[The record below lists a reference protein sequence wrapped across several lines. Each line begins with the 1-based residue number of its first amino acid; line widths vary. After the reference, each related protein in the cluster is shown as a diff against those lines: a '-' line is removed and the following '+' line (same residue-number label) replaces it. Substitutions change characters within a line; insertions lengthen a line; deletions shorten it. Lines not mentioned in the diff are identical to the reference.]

1 MAFETLIERFPLV
14 LTEAAVIER
23 LAQNPCVTLDDHL
36 FNAPLIYTPQG
47 RRAIFALYRNYIGVA
62 LQAGLPMIVLTPTW
76 RTGRDQVRAAGI
88 ASPLHHDAARFM
100 RDLIRNLAPDQ
111 HPLFLGGL
119 MGSQRDCYRP
129 DLAPDEDAAERYHA
143 WQVEKHSE
151 TDVDFLLA
159 ATLPSVAEACG
170 LARALQVSEKPYLIS
185 FVINP
190 QGCVLDGTKLAEAMD
205 IIDHAANRKPPLGY
219 MVNCAYPSFL
229 DMASMPQAARD
240 RLWGYQANASSKS
253 QAALDGSATRQM
265 DDIDDW
271 AKRMAALHCQWGLK
285 ILGGCC
291 GTGHQHLQR
300 MVAGILTGDPG
311 RKRG

>member
-1 MAFETLIERFPLV
+1 MEFQFFIESCPLV

-23 LAQNPCVTLDDHL
+23 MAQDPRVALDDL
-36 FNAPLIYTPQG
+36 LLNAPLIYSPEG
-47 RRAIFALYRNYIGVA
+47 RRAFYNLYRNYIGAA
-62 LQAGLPMIVLTPTW
+62 LEAGLPMLLLTPTW
-76 RTGRDQVRAAGI
+76 RAGKDQVQAARV
-88 ASPLHHDAARFM
+88 ARPLHHDAVRFM
-100 RDLIRNLAPDQ
+100 RDLMRDLAPDQ

-119 MGSQRDCYRP
+119 MGAQRDCYRP

-143 WQVEKHSE
+143 WQVERLSE

-159 ATLPSVAEACG
+159 ATLPSVAEAKG
-170 LARALQVSEKPYLIS
+170 LARALQVSDKPYMIS

-205 IIDHAANRKPPLGY
+205 TIDRAAKRKPPLGY

-229 DMASMPQAARD
+229 DMAALPKSARG

-253 QAALDGSATRQM
+253 HAALDGSKRRQM

-271 AKRMAALHCQWGLK
+271 AKRMAALHDQWGLK

-291 GTGHQHLQR
+291 GTGHEHLQR
-300 MVAGILTGDPG
+300 MVAEISD
-311 RKRG
+311 R